1 MKINGLTEWKC
12 QSCKS
17 TFHTIEGVVPENKCP
32 DCYKPGTLVAG
43 EEDGRQPSVAQTTP
57 DDEAKPQARSAVV
70 GEHAPVTDG
79 LVELRRHVADLL
91 REARVASGR
100 AILSRDVP
108 PHLKSG
114 IGRVVSVLVGLNGEL
129 ETETAIS
136 PAVTDLA
143 HSQKGRE
150 RSPDNTQD

>member
-57 DDEAKPQARSAVV
+57 DDEAKPQARSAFV

-79 LVELRRHVADLL
+79 AVELKRVVVRMIREARLAQRVAKKKADLLKFSYCHGGEAALVELY
-91 REARVASGR
+91 
-100 AILSRDVP
+100 
-108 PHLKSG
+108 K
-114 IGRVVSVLVGLNGEL
+114 VVFRKAEI
-129 ETETAIS
+129 A
-136 PAVTDLA
+136 PAV
-143 HSQKGRE
+143 SSKINEPGSSNR
-150 RSPDNTQD
+150 